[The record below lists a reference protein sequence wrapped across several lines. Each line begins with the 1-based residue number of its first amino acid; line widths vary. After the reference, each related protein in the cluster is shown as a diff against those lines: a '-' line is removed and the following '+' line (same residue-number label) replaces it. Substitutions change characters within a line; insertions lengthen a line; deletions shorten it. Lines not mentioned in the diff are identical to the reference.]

1 MVIFLGARA
10 TGLTGGDWLGG
21 AQVSPLTELR
31 DFVAGFVGPVL
42 ARVVIERVG
51 LVTVED
57 LGDVKAQQLV
67 DAGMAHEAA
76 EMLLAVALERGYGET
91 IRRRREEERRRA
103 REHERLAGI
112 VMRASADGVQR
123 ALLALRTSAA
133 PPTATGFFICHH
145 RDEAEEMA
153 DALGDDLILVSEG
166 ALGHSIDEVWC
177 GHQVFPSDAATE
189 AAMLNGVRGA
199 TVFLLL
205 LTRNTLMRPYCQME
219 LRAAMALRK
228 PIVVVHETDDR
239 AGGGELE
246 DIINAAPED
255 IQVLFDSAIPVP
267 HRRKPEERRLML
279 NEIFRLARAQ
289 ARPQPPPAHARSR
302 VAHAK

>member
-103 REHERLAGI
+103 REHEVRVPAG
-112 VMRASADGVQR
+112 DDE
-123 ALLALRTSAA
+123 
-133 PPTATGFFICHH
+133 
-145 RDEAEEMA
+145 RDERPAQ
-153 DALGDDLILVSEG
+153 LV
-166 ALGHSIDEVWC
+166 L
-177 GHQVFPSDAATE
+177 
-189 AAMLNGVRGA
+189 
-199 TVFLLL
+199 
-205 LTRNTLMRPYCQME
+205 E
-219 LRAAMALRK
+219 L
-228 PIVVVHETDDR
+228 
-239 AGGGELE
+239 GGEHVAFE
-246 DIINAAPED
+246 MID
-255 IQVLFDSAIPVP
+255 
-267 HRRKPEERRLML
+267 R
-279 NEIFRLARAQ
+279 NEGLVVR
-289 ARPQPPPAHARSR
+289 
-302 VAHAK
+302 